1 MRLWR
6 AAASVAL
13 LSRIV
18 FFIHPLPLHFFYECL
33 ERGFSWQFTTGSLLH
48 ISLQLFVHPFLGVK
62 KDSCESL
69 FSMIL
74 ISFRKKSK
82 TFSVSSS
89 HAWYSAAE
97 RPRRLGLN
105 YLSLSAMASF
115 SSLVW
120 ACVFAVHCCS
130 SRNVNALPPPAQGV
144 PLTSI
149 AFGSCNKEWMDTDAN
164 LWVSVI
170 KSAPNVWVWLGD
182 AICESCY
189 VDCIF
194 RFHAWRCL
202 HLHTPLCAAGEKE
215 SDH

>member
-18 FFIHPLPLHFFYECL
+18 FFIHPLPLTSFYGRAFHFSV
-33 ERGFSWQFTTGSLLH
+33 GNLLH

-69 FSMIL
+69 FSMIS
-74 ISFRKKSK
+74 ISFRKKVK
-82 TFSVSSS
+82 PSVSLSLMHGTLPPS
-89 HAWYSAAE
+89 DR

>member
-1 MRLWR
+1 MLR
-6 AAASVAL
+6 
-13 LSRIV
+13 
-18 FFIHPLPLHFFYECL
+18 
-33 ERGFSWQFTTGSLLH
+33 ERFQLAVYHRQFTTHFFAVVCASIFGCQEGFVR
-48 ISLQLFVHPFLGVK
+48 ISLFHDFNF
-62 KDSCESL
+62 
-69 FSMIL
+69 FSQ
-74 ISFRKKSK
+74 KSK
-82 TFSVSSS
+82 TFSVSFS